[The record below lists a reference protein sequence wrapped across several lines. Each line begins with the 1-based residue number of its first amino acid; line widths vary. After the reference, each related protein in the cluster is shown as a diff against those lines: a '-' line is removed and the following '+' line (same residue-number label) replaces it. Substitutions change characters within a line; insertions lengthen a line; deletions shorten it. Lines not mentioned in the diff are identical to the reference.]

1 MACNDSIP
9 ISDITTA
16 VAEQLSKQYVAKED
30 GVAKDL
36 TLKGDVTLDSAAKA
50 SLCEALEAC
59 IEDVISEALKN
70 QPTSNQPT
78 PNPLTIKS
86 FELLGEQLRITMS
99 DGSTF
104 PVDLSKFA
112 TDAEAAK
119 IAEDINK
126 LVTDDHLVSATLN
139 GETLVMTMKS
149 GKQISVPLSGLSKDV
164 SLSSG
169 TVQGNNLVLTKN
181 DGTTVTI
188 DLAQFANVAP
198 TAGNIA
204 VANDETTVL
213 GKFLA

>member
-1 MACNDSIP
+1 MACNVQIP
-9 ISDITTA
+9 VDDI
-16 VAEQLSKQYVAKED
+16 AEEVKQLLDLDQYVKQDNGTANN
-30 GVAKDL
+30 L
-36 TLKGDVTLDSAAKA
+36 TLKGDLALDKAATA
-50 SLCEALEAC
+50 SLCEALEGC
-59 IEDVISEALKN
+59 IKDAIAEAEAEAEA
-70 QPTSNQPT
+70 TT
-78 PNPLTIKS
+78 VKS
-86 FELLGEQLRITMS
+86 FELLGEQLRITMT
-99 DGSTF
+99 DGTTF
-104 PVDLSKFA
+104 PVDLSKFT

-126 LVTDDHLVSATLN
+126 LITDDHLVSATLN

-164 SLSSG
+164 YLSSG